1 LDDEV
6 NVRNVKSSR
15 SNVSGA
21 EYSELALLE
30 ALHCD
35 FALVLS
41 DVSMHDLNVLL
52 DFVRQN
58 ESVAV
63 SLCLREDNRF
73 AVDASIAYQDVSQRG
88 YAVLERTADCE
99 MLHITGGLVF

>member
-1 LDDEV
+1 MDDEV
-6 NVRNVKSSR
+6 NIRNVKSSG

-30 ALHCD
+30 ALHRD
-35 FALVLS
+35 FALVLC

-58 ESVAV
+58 KSVAV
-63 SLCLREDNRF
+63 SLCLRKDNRL
-73 AVDASIAYQDVSQRG
+73 AVNASIAYQDVSERSN
-88 YAVLERTADCE
+88 AVLEGTADCQ